1 LHFSGYNL
9 QSLAVIGAWLDLSKL
24 SHLAIQYYSG
34 FSTLRSAS
42 QILTFLEQ
50 CPSLRTLKIVIA
62 CPPDDPWLRDYER
75 YCFLEVD
82 NTFDSIMTWSPDA
95 NDRDNSQIPAQL
107 QRCMNILT
115 LFRANFSDNISDDEK
130 RWSRVDWK
138 VCVVRFISGECDGEG
153 YDTVCLVPTE
163 PKYHSVSYYTR
174 RTQKR
179 ACGPESEHY
188 IWVEALG
195 CYAACDHGGNPYT
208 CYDGEAMQKLFEEA
222 S

>member
-1 LHFSGYNL
+1 
-9 QSLAVIGAWLDLSKL
+9 
-24 SHLAIQYYSG
+24 
-34 FSTLRSAS
+34 
-42 QILTFLEQ
+42 
-50 CPSLRTLKIVIA
+50 
-62 CPPDDPWLRDYER
+62 
-75 YCFLEVD
+75 
-82 NTFDSIMTWSPDA
+82 
-95 NDRDNSQIPAQL
+95 
-107 QRCMNILT
+107 MNILT
-115 LFRANFSDNISDDEK
+115 LFRANFSDNISDDER

-163 PKYHSVSYYTR
+163 PKYHSVSYYTT

-179 ACGPESEHY
+179 ACGPESERY

-208 CYDGEAMQKLFEEA
+208 CHDGEAMQKLFEEA